1 MPLPSRLQVRHEG
14 LSVVILGATG
24 DLASKKLFP
33 SLFNLH
39 SAGFLPTRTKIFA
52 SLRRK
57 SKTEIEFKTE
67 LTEHI
72 NRVWKPPDGS
82 NATKPTKGLMEEF
95 LEDVEV
101 CYLDEEFLSEEEEKN
116 KKKTTA
122 VNLRG
127 DGGGDEDEE
136 EEEDEE
142 SDSESGIHG
151 SKEVNEE
158 TMRQNY
164 RSIHSIT
171 KHIESWEKENEDAP
185 ASNRMWYCCL
195 HSDFIVDCANQ
206 IHYFTRTSKVHF
218 TDHTQAEMKIRKK
231 GWTRLVLEKP
241 FG

>member
-14 LSVVILGATG
+14 LSIVILGATG

-116 KKKTTA
+116 KKKTTV
-122 VNLRG
+122 VNGRG
-127 DGGGDEDEE
+127 DGGGEEEDE

-142 SDSESGIHG
+142 SDSQSDLHG
-151 SKEVNEE
+151 RKEVNE
-158 TMRQNY
+158 
-164 RSIHSIT
+164 
-171 KHIESWEKENEDAP
+171 
-185 ASNRMWYCCL
+185 
-195 HSDFIVDCANQ
+195 
-206 IHYFTRTSKVHF
+206 
-218 TDHTQAEMKIRKK
+218 
-231 GWTRLVLEKP
+231 
-241 FG
+241 

>member
-39 SAGFLPTRTKIFA
+39 SAGFLPTRTKIFD
-52 SLRRK
+52 SWRRRK

-82 NATKPTKGLMEEF
+82 NATRPTKGLMEEF

-116 KKKTTA
+116 KKKKEK
-122 VNLRG
+122 VREKKIKEKRRG
-127 DGGGDEDEE
+127 
-136 EEEDEE
+136 
-142 SDSESGIHG
+142 ICI
-151 SKEVNEE
+151 NC
-158 TMRQNY
+158 M
-164 RSIHSIT
+164 
-171 KHIESWEKENEDAP
+171 
-185 ASNRMWYCCL
+185 L
-195 HSDFIVDCANQ
+195 FQ
-206 IHYFTRTSKVHF
+206 IFLYFYS
-218 TDHTQAEMKIRKK
+218 
-231 GWTRLVLEKP
+231 
-241 FG
+241 